1 MKLTGNYQELRRK
14 LHELGIPDAPVAD
27 GASDVCRR
35 WFRLGEKHLREAR
48 QASSHGL
55 KRATYSR
62 AYYAA
67 YNASKAVRY
76 MAFGTVS
83 LKGDDHRKAPD
94 LPSDFPDA
102 ATWSDALTRLYENR
116 LRADYDNWIGT
127 ERNFSEK
134 PDQAVQSA
142 RRFLRTTRTYLN
154 GRFGIWK

>member
-1 MKLTGNYQELRRK
+1 
-14 LHELGIPDAPVAD
+14 
-27 GASDVCRR
+27 
-35 WFRLGEKHLREAR
+35 
-48 QASSHGL
+48 
-55 KRATYSR
+55 
-62 AYYAA
+62 
-67 YNASKAVRY
+67 